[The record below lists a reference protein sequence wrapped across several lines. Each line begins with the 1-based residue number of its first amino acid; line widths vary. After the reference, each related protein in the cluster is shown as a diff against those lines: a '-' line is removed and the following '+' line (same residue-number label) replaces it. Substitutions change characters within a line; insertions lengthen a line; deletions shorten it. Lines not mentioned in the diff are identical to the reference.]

1 VARPRVLALV
11 ALVVVLLCS
20 ACRLDVDVRVT
31 MAADGT
37 GTVTVTATADADL
50 VAKHPG
56 ALADLRLEDIKA
68 AGWAVDGPAKQAD
81 GALRLTLTKPFTDPA
96 GADRALAELNG
107 PGGPLRD
114 LHVARTA
121 EFAQVTSTVQ
131 GQLKLDGG
139 LAAFADAD
147 LVAALGG
154 ATPLQDVVTTPLD
167 QALGVTFTA
176 ALPGTASS
184 ADGQVSADKHE
195 VQWRAP
201 LDGSSVTVTARFDQV
216 DAGARSA
223 KRRQHLATAALVVYL
238 VVLAAVVVVVVL
250 ALQRRGGHRPS
261 PNRSGPSGRSR

>member
-1 VARPRVLALV
+1 VVA
-11 ALVVVLLCS
+11 VLLCS

-50 VAKHPG
+50 VAKQPG
-56 ALADLRLEDIKA
+56 ALADLRLDDIKA
-68 AGWAVDGPAKQAD
+68 AGWAVDGPTKQTD
-81 GALRLTLTKPFTDPA
+81 GGLRLTLSKPFTDPA

-107 PGGPLRD
+107 PSGPLHD

-121 EFAQVTSTVQ
+121 EFAKVTSTVR
-131 GQLKLDGG
+131 GELKLDGG

-176 ALPGTASS
+176 ALAGTVSS
-184 ADGQVSADKHE
+184 ADGQISPDQHQ
-195 VQWRAP
+195 VQWTAP
-201 LDGSSVTVTARFDQV
+201 LDGRSATVTATFNQV

-238 VVLAAVVVVVVL
+238 VVLAAAVLVVL
-250 ALQRRGGHRPS
+250 VLLQRRRPGRPRS
-261 PNRSGPSGRSR
+261 AAPGPGAAGVTRSGRR